1 MLSRRSGGN
10 AFFSAASALSR
21 FLLLSSSTQ
30 ASAAS
35 TKTSTSASTTQPS
48 AVPTLIITLPVSV
61 IVTPMLPS
69 TVRNTGMTLRIS
81 TSRISTIITASTS
94 GYVTALR
101 TA

>member
-1 MLSRRSGGN
+1 M
-10 AFFSAASALSR
+10 
-21 FLLLSSSTQ
+21 
-30 ASAAS
+30 
-35 TKTSTSASTTQPS
+35 
-48 AVPTLIITLPVSV
+48 PTLIITLPVSV